1 MGGRGGCW
9 PGWPRASGAA
19 GWPPRRW
26 CLPRSASPSPAQRQA
41 PRAPERPRRG
51 DRIGRGHAVHDLA
64 ASWLA
69 RDGGV
74 PVRRVAAQRRACRAR
89 TGRLPPG
96 PGPGGAAVLGW
107 RLLIASG
114 RARWQPELAADAPLA
129 ATLLFLIPSP
139 VLSPQYLL
147 WVTGLAAACLAT
159 GRTTQRPVALAVLAA
174 AGLTQVIF
182 PVGWPSLLAGSGAV
196 TCVLAARNGLL
207 VVAAA
212 LSCQR
217 ILRATSPGG
226 EDPSASTAGPPRR
239 SAPQAGRQA
248 PREDRAS
255 IVCLPA
261 IGTPRGTAVLPGL
274 QHPSSRSPCHR
285 LARLSPGLP
294 GGPGRRPLGVV
305 LASSG
310 PGSCRGWRRACRWPC
325 PGLCAGKLA
334 TPGCLAH
341 TVRPQGHGW
350 ETACTQPHLAH
361 RSASAPS
368 RCPCTPVV
376 LPP

>member
-1 MGGRGGCW
+1 MGGHGTVWNRL
-9 PGWPRASGAA
+9 GAWQLGA
-19 GWPPRRW
+19 GQPA
-26 CLPRSASPSPAQRQA
+26 LPRGPSRL
-41 PRAPERPRRG
+41 G
-51 DRIGRGHAVHDLA
+51 LVLA
-64 ASWLA
+64 
-69 RDGGV
+69 
-74 PVRRVAAQRRACRAR
+74 
-89 TGRLPPG
+89 
-96 PGPGGAAVLGW
+96 AAVLGW

-226 EDPSASTAGPPRR
+226 T
-239 SAPQAGRQA
+239 
-248 PREDRAS
+248 
-255 IVCLPA
+255 
-261 IGTPRGTAVLPGL
+261 
-274 QHPSSRSPCHR
+274 
-285 LARLSPGLP
+285 
-294 GGPGRRPLGVV
+294 
-305 LASSG
+305 
-310 PGSCRGWRRACRWPC
+310 
-325 PGLCAGKLA
+325 
-334 TPGCLAH
+334 
-341 TVRPQGHGW
+341 
-350 ETACTQPHLAH
+350 
-361 RSASAPS
+361 ASAGSAFTASVMPG
-368 RCPCTPVV
+368 
-376 LPP
+376 